1 MWQQQFLDDEWV
13 NPSDGV
19 IVSSWAPPKD
29 IGQCRFSDASGASTV
44 KSAWENL
51 LSEDNTGVIS
61 SRYARL
67 SCIETN
73 ELEKVFALGGE
84 SLPRLVKVGF
94 YTGAIDRIKAEGIQ
108 EPQKIVAIL
117 EDLQKVSS

>member
-1 MWQQQFLDDEWV
+1 MRQKQFLDDEWA

-19 IVSSWAPPKD
+19 IISSWVPPKE
-29 IGQCRFSDASGASTV
+29 IGQCRFSDALGASTV

-51 LSEDNTGVIS
+51 LSEDNTGIIS

-67 SCIETN
+67 LCIETN

-94 YTGAIDRIKAEGIQ
+94 YTGAIDHIKAEGIQ